1 MAKEDTEVKVFP
13 VYAPTLGIIRN
24 IPSTML
30 DPRACTNCSNIRLKG
45 GVVSKRT
52 GYGASYATGAITGVP
67 IGIFR
72 YQQWDGTEY
81 EILCTTT
88 NVYYNDAGAW
98 TSLAGSLN
106 ATTTFRASVASIEN
120 YMVYTNGVDAASK
133 CLATTWSALDAGA
146 ENWSLY
152 RPLIFLPYRF
162 RLLGF
167 NDQKSGAVT
176 AIRIMYSKLGDF
188 DAIDGTES
196 SGFIDMTQGMGSKI
210 VGAAPM
216 KNYIAMYK
224 DYSCALLDYIGGSSI
239 FGIDVHIQGIG
250 LAAKDAIVNLGTSH
264 LFLGSDLNFHEWNG
278 GWELNHIGDSI
289 KDLLRAEIDETKLAQ
304 CFAVTNYAET
314 EAHFFIVVTGQTY
327 PTVFYTYNWTDRSW
341 VRNTIAAMSTA
352 GEIAK
357 AGVTRTLLA
366 LATGTV
372 HHYDY
377 STSTLTDNGAAIT
390 SSFETPDFVL
400 DKEEHLARHRRF
412 YGVVFDIKG
421 SSASAKVTLN
431 YSGDEGSS
439 WDSEDK
445 KLTLTASYAHTKWD
459 FLQTQRR
466 LRLRFSD
473 TTSGQTP
480 YIRFY
485 GLLQKEGER
494 G

>member
-1 MAKEDTEVKVFP
+1 MTKEDTEIEVFP
-13 VYAPTLGIIRN
+13 IYAPTLGIIRN
-24 IPSTML
+24 VPSTML
-30 DPRACTNCSNIRLKG
+30 DPRACVNATNIRLKG
-45 GVVSKRT
+45 GVISKRT
-52 GYGASYATGAITGVP
+52 GYGAAYAGDAISGVP

-72 YQQWDGTEY
+72 YQMWSGVEY

-88 NVYYNDAGAW
+88 NVYYNNDGTWA
-98 TSLAGSLN
+98 SLAGSLN
-106 ATTTFRASVASIEN
+106 ATTTFRASVASIQN

-133 CLATTWSALDAGA
+133 CLATSWTALDAGA

-152 RPLIFLPYRF
+152 RPLIFLTYRF

-167 NDQKSGAVT
+167 NDQKSGAAT

-188 DAIDGTES
+188 DAIDGTEN
-196 SGFIDMTQGMGSKI
+196 SGYIDMTQGMGSKI
-210 VGAAPM
+210 VGAAPI
-216 KNYIAMYK
+216 KNYIAIYK
-224 DYSCALLDYIGGSSI
+224 NYSCALLDYIGGSSI

-250 LAAKDAIVNLGTSH
+250 LAAKDAIANLGTSH
-264 LFLGSDLNFHEWNG
+264 IFLGSDLNIHEWNG
-278 GWELNHIGDSI
+278 GWELNHVGDPI

-366 LATGTV
+366 LAAGTV
-372 HHYDY
+372 HQYDY
-377 STSTLTDNGAAIT
+377 STLTDNSAAIT

-400 DKEEHLARHRRF
+400 DKEEHIARHRRY

-421 SSASAKVTLN
+421 SSTSAKVTLN
-431 YSGDEGSS
+431 YSNDEGSS
-439 WDSEDK
+439 WDSDDEE
-445 KLTLTASYAHTKWD
+445 LTLTAAYVHTVWD
-459 FLQTQRR
+459 FMQTQRK
-466 LRLRFSD
+466 LRLKFSD
-473 TTSGQTP
+473 ATSGQTF
-480 YIRFY
+480 YIKFY
-485 GLLQKEGER
+485 GLMQKEGER